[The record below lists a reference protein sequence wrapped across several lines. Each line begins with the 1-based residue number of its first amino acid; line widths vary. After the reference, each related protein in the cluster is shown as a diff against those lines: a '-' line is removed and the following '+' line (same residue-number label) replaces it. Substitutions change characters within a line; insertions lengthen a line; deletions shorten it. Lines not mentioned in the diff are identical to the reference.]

1 MVTLQS
7 YSAVLSILLAVFVY
21 AGNDVNAAITE
32 PRQVAALPQPEVDL
46 EPGEVVRIVIN
57 ALARNDTPF
66 KDAGIYTAYNFAS
79 PDNKANTGPLKKFV
93 TMVNRGYSL
102 MLNHSSSEFSE
113 VVFEGSVAYQ
123 IVKLVAHDGTEVVY
137 AFRLS
142 QQQGGKY
149 KDMWMTDAVW
159 EISSQRSY

>member
-1 MVTLQS
+1 
-7 YSAVLSILLAVFVY
+7 
-21 AGNDVNAAITE
+21 
-32 PRQVAALPQPEVDL
+32 
-46 EPGEVVRIVIN
+46 
-57 ALARNDTPF
+57 
-66 KDAGIYTAYNFAS
+66 
-79 PDNKANTGPLKKFV
+79 
-93 TMVNRGYSL
+93 

-149 KDMWMTDAVW
+149 EDMWMTDAVW